1 MDSQAADIR
10 EKVRQQFDT
19 GPYPRIPIEQTPKE
33 EPNSLFI
40 HNLVTAYYLKTQK
53 VIDTEGK
60 VILDAGCGTGYKALA
75 LAEANPK
82 AKIVGIDFSEESV
95 KLARQRL
102 EYHGF
107 ENAEFHTLA
116 IEDLPS
122 LGLQFD
128 YINND
133 DVLYLLAD
141 PVAGLKAMKSV
152 LQPEGII
159 RSNLH
164 SSLQRIGFYR
174 CQEVFNMMGL
184 MDENPREFE
193 IEVVREVMNSLKDNV
208 NLKAI
213 TWSLQK
219 AQSED
224 LFLANYLL
232 VNDKGYTVPEM
243 FSILRSSGL
252 EFVSMVLFNGWD
264 LMELFKEP
272 NNLPTFLAMSLPN
285 ISVEER
291 LHLFELLHPIHRLLD
306 FWCGHP
312 NSAKPV
318 VPVAEWKESDWHRAI
333 VHLHPQLRKTG
344 VKADLID
351 CIASYKTFEIS
362 RHLSITTT
370 EPIWIDSTK
379 AACLLPL
386 WEQAQPFKSLV
397 ERWLKIR
404 SIDPVTLEPMSETQ
418 ATLEVKQLL
427 SSLEVFL
434 YVLLEREA
442 S

>member
-1 MDSQAADIR
+1 MDSQAAEIK

-19 GPYPRIPIEQTPKE
+19 GPYPRIPVDQTPKDDA
-33 EPNSLFI
+33 NNLFI
-40 HNLVTAYYLKTQK
+40 HSLVTAYYLKNQK
-53 VIDTEGK
+53 VIETEGK

-141 PVAGLKAMKSV
+141 PVAGLQAMKSV
-152 LQPEGII
+152 LKPEGII

-164 SSLQRIGFYR
+164 SSLQRVHYYR
-174 CQEVFNMMGL
+174 CQEVFKMMGL
-184 MDENPREFE
+184 MDDNPREFE
-193 IEVVREVMNSLKDNV
+193 IEVVRDVMNSLKDNTH
-208 NLKAI
+208 LKAN
-213 TWSLQK
+213 TWNPQK
-219 AQSED
+219 AQSEE
-224 LFLANYLL
+224 LYLANYLL
-232 VNDKGYTVPEM
+232 VNDKGYTIPEM
-243 FSILRSSGL
+243 FSILRAAGL
-252 EFVSMVLFNGWD
+252 EFINMVAFNGWD

-272 NNLPTFLAMSLPN
+272 NNLPAFLGMSLPN

-291 LHLFELLHPIHRLLD
+291 LHLFELLHPVHRLLD

-312 NSAKPV
+312 DSVHPV
-318 VPVAEWKESDWHRAI
+318 VPVAEWTESDWEGAT
-333 VHLHPQLRKTG
+333 VHLHPQLRRTG
-344 VKADLID
+344 VKADLIN
-351 CIASYKTFEIS
+351 CIASYKAFEIS
-362 RHLSITTT
+362 RYLTLTTN

-379 AACLLPL
+379 AACLLAL
-386 WEQAQPFKSLV
+386 WEQAQPFPSLV

-404 SIDPVTLEPMSETQ
+404 PIDPVTLEPMSQ
-418 ATLEVKQLL
+418 DKAFVEVKQLL
-427 SSLEVFL
+427 TSLEVFL
-434 YVLLEREA
+434 YVLLERSA
-442 S
+442 

>member
-1 MDSQAADIR
+1 MDSQAAEIK

-19 GPYPRIPIEQTPKE
+19 GPYPRIPVDQTPKDD
-33 EPNSLFI
+33 PNKLFI
-40 HNLVTAYYLKTQK
+40 HSLVTAYYLRNQK
-53 VIDTEGK
+53 VLETEGK

-141 PVAGLKAMKSV
+141 PVAGLQAMKSV
-152 LQPEGII
+152 LKPEGII

-164 SSLQRIGFYR
+164 SSLQRVHYYR
-174 CQEVFNMMGL
+174 CQEVFKMMGL
-184 MDENPREFE
+184 MDDNPREFE
-193 IEVVREVMNSLKDNV
+193 IEVVRDVMNSLKDNTH
-208 NLKAI
+208 LKAN
-213 TWSLQK
+213 TWNPQK
-219 AQSED
+219 AQSEE
-224 LFLANYLL
+224 LYLANYLL
-232 VNDKGYTVPEM
+232 VNDKGYTIPEM
-243 FSILRSSGL
+243 FSILRAAGL
-252 EFVSMVLFNGWD
+252 EFINMVAFNGWD

-272 NNLPTFLAMSLPN
+272 NNLPAFLGMSLPN

-291 LHLFELLHPIHRLLD
+291 LHLFELFHPVHRLLD

-312 NSAKPV
+312 DSANPV
-318 VPVAEWKESDWHRAI
+318 VTS
-333 VHLHPQLRKTG
+333 
-344 VKADLID
+344 
-351 CIASYKTFEIS
+351 
-362 RHLSITTT
+362 LS
-370 EPIWIDSTK
+370 
-379 AACLLPL
+379 
-386 WEQAQPFKSLV
+386 QPTSQ
-397 ERWLKIR
+397 
-404 SIDPVTLEPMSETQ
+404 SG
-418 ATLEVKQLL
+418 
-427 SSLEVFL
+427 
-434 YVLLEREA
+434 
-442 S
+442 

>member
-1 MDSQAADIR
+1 MDSQAAEIK

-19 GPYPRIPIEQTPKE
+19 GPYPRIPVDQTPKDD
-33 EPNSLFI
+33 PNNLFI
-40 HNLVTAYYLKTQK
+40 HSLVTAYYLKNQK
-53 VIDTEGK
+53 VIETEGK

-133 DVLYLLAD
+133 DVLYILTD

-152 LQPEGII
+152 LKPEGII

-164 SSLQRIGFYR
+164 SSLQRVNFYR
-174 CQEVFNMMGL
+174 CQEVFKMMGL
-184 MDENPREFE
+184 MDDNPREFE
-193 IEVVREVMNSLKDNV
+193 MEVVRDVMNSLKDHIHLKV
-208 NLKAI
+208 N
-213 TWSLQK
+213 TWHPQK
-219 AQSED
+219 AESEE
-224 LFLANYLL
+224 LYLMNYLFQ
-232 VNDKGYTVPEM
+232 NDKGFTIPEM
-243 FSILRSSGL
+243 FSMLRSAGL
-252 EFVSMVLFNGWD
+252 EFVSMVVFNGWD

-272 NNLPTFLAMSLPN
+272 NNLPAFLAMSLPN

-306 FWCGHP
+306 FWCAHLD
-312 NSAKPV
+312 SAVSV
-318 VPVAEWKESDWHRAI
+318 VPVAEWTDSDWMGAK
-333 VHLHPQLRKTG
+333 VHLHPQLRRTN
-344 VKADLID
+344 VKADLIN
-351 CIASYKTFEIS
+351 CIANYKAFEIS
-362 RHLSITTT
+362 RYLTVTTT

-386 WEQAQPFKSLV
+386 WEQAQPFTLLV

-404 SIDPVTLEPMSETQ
+404 PIDPVTLEPMSASK
-418 ATLEVKQLL
+418 ATEEVKQLL

-434 YVLLEREA
+434 YVLFER
-442 S
+442 